1 MRANKLL
8 VFVGAGLMASLGF
21 ATLSPS
27 AEVITTP
34 SSVYWTT
41 LVTSTPQMK
50 CAWPVDATK
59 ATLSITGVGFNETK
73 AYTRGETDEVLSI
86 SDVTFPTAT
95 KHEDEHLYTL
105 VLTFLNKSDKVCKT
119 YTSKLTNFR
128 GGQNAG
134 TRVIVTDDITTS
146 TAWQKV
152 NRSALIPII
161 EEGLSEVTLNKDT
174 DTAQVVD
181 AGVNGACGWYEWL
194 NMPLGMNTFT
204 MRDNVATFNCLA
216 EGMILIIR

>member
-1 MRANKLL
+1 MVTA
-8 VFVGAGLMASLGF
+8 
-21 ATLSPS
+21 
-27 AEVITTP
+27 P

-50 CAWPVDATK
+50 CAWPADATK

-95 KHEDEHLYTL
+95 KHEKEHLYTL

-152 NRSALIPII
+152 KQSALIPII
-161 EEGLSEVTLNKDT
+161 EEGISEVTLNKDT
-174 DTAQVVD
+174 D
-181 AGVNGACGWYEWL
+181 
-194 NMPLGMNTFT
+194 
-204 MRDNVATFNCLA
+204 VA
-216 EGMILIIR
+216 